1 METKIAMLICRDVV
15 ENIID
20 YIDAE
25 LDYRTL
31 EELEK
36 HLDECPEC
44 EAFVKTYKRML
55 MLTVKLGERNF
66 VTKEVRS
73 RLKTFLTSSLHPN

>member
-1 METKIAMLICRDVV
+1 METQIVMLICRDVV

-55 MLTVKLGERNF
+55 RLTVKLGERNF